1 MKIGFS
7 LRRWLVTAVAAALTC
22 CLAQTDTYAQKVIR
36 LGHSEGPDTPHG
48 QTMAIF
54 GKLLEQATSH
64 RYQVRVFPSLQLGPV
79 TSEIQAVKLGTQEMF
94 ISTPAWFSS
103 FYPKV
108 DVLSLP
114 YLVTDWNE
122 AERLLTS
129 DVIKKIAADAEKAS
143 GIKIIGIIPVGFR
156 NMATSKHAIVTP
168 DDFAGQKIRV
178 QNSPVYLSIFKAL
191 KANPVAIDAGEIFLA
206 VQNGVAD
213 GLETTYP
220 IMLSTKYYQ
229 VAPNISETR
238 HNFDVFLVYMN
249 KAFYDTM
256 SPEDRK
262 AVDDSMRSAAIA
274 SVTITMN
281 AEEVSKRGLVTQGA
295 KFHDISKET
304 IATLRKEV
312 QPVYA
317 EFGPKFEPE
326 LSEIQKS
333 IATK

>member
-1 MKIGFS
+1 MRIFATTKSGGRAMQGHFS
-7 LRRWLVTAVAAALTC
+7 LRKWLLAAIAIGLGC
-22 CLAQTDTYAQKVIR
+22 CLALSDASAQKVIQ

-48 QTMAIF
+48 QTLAIF
-54 GKLLEQATSH
+54 GKLLEQATDH
-64 RYQVRVFPSLQLGPV
+64 RFQVRIFPSLQLGPV
-79 TSEIQAVKLGTQEMF
+79 TAEIQAVKLGTQEMF

-129 DVIKKIAADAEKAS
+129 DVLKRIAADAEKAS
-143 GIKIIGIIPVGFR
+143 GIKIVGIIPVGFR
-156 NMATSKHAIVTP
+156 NIATSKKPVVKP
-168 DDFAGQKIRV
+168 EDLAGQKIRV
-178 QNSPVYLSIFKAL
+178 QNSPVYLAIFKAL

-220 IMLSTKYYQ
+220 IMLSSKYYQ

-238 HNFDVFLVYMN
+238 HNFDVFLIYMN
-249 KAFYDTM
+249 KGFYDGM

-262 AVDDSMRSAAIA
+262 AVDDSMRAAAIA
-274 SVTITMN
+274 
-281 AEEVSKRGLVTQGA
+281 
-295 KFHDISKET
+295 
-304 IATLRKEV
+304 
-312 QPVYA
+312 
-317 EFGPKFEPE
+317 
-326 LSEIQKS
+326 
-333 IATK
+333 